1 MHSKSWALAVAVAF
15 AASSVTA
22 DAVHPRIYYP
32 REVKR
37 SYGRGSVDPDLSQD
51 KRDLF
56 SDLFGTSST
65 PGKTTATSDSSDD
78 GIVIAPT
85 GIVVPGL
92 VGDSTTTGDAA
103 TGKVNGT
110 STATEA
116 SSTKTTALDTSST
129 TDASSTAE
137 STTADAS
144 STAASSTGSS
154 TVSSTDTP
162 SGTASVTAT
171 SPSTTASASAT
182 PSVTSSAGLLD
193 PIISDIF
200 SGDSSDTATTNTTA
214 TPTASSTSSSSAS
227 LSLSLPLTETT
238 SPSATSSESASAT
251 ESSTGSET
259 VSPSATASSTSGS
272 TTSAPG
278 TTESGSLVTPTPTST
293 PVSSPSFTETI
304 PTVST
309 SPASSAS
316 VTTPASSETQSPSS
330 APVVTPQP
338 SSIET
343 SSPPPVVTPSI
354 TLTTSPKPIVTPSN
368 TLPEETTQE
377 SPSVVPTPIP
387 VPIPSSSDEATKSTV
402 TSIRPTATFSNTE
415 DWLPTSI
422 VADPTSFSYSRPT
435 AVPTNTEPEPL
446 PSDIPQVILPNNPNK
461 EKPADSTEIQI
472 AFDYALNYNHV
483 AKNTVAAAQIFTYLP
498 AALAY
503 AGGFDLDKV
512 QVSMLVP
519 YDTRSE
525 WGYVT
530 TLAKVWYPKS
540 KTDQLS
546 VDLLQPNS
554 DLYNDPK
561 LLVRELTKD
570 INPNVD
576 IWGNII
582 GGDTQNNNGGGGGNK
597 GDNGGNDALD
607 SGSDSGSTKQQAT
620 TAGIAVGALGLAG
633 LYGAAMFVVA
643 RRYKRKR
650 QGHRR
655 TSSITGS
662 DASSDMQFSGN
673 GSPALMGGALNP
685 QDASTYG
692 ANGRTSQN
700 SNGHSARTA
709 NISAPVAA
717 ENSLGWN

>member
-1 MHSKSWALAVAVAF
+1 MHSKSWALAVAVSF

-65 PGKTTATSDSSDD
+65 PGKTSTATSDSSDD

-259 VSPSATASSTSGS
+259 VSPSATASSTS
-272 TTSAPG
+272 APG

-461 EKPADSTEIQI
+461 EKPADSTEIQV